1 MGLALDV
8 LLVLL
13 IGAISAATIRLL
25 ICAPLVYGWLA
36 DEVAPALR
44 RRWRARRG
52 SPVPLSTATR
62 PIQEIG
68 LRVRRLGALYYGGA
82 PGRSWV
88 KTDALR
94 RAYEESLDEGCR
106 ALEID
111 TDLLALD
118 LGTER
123 DAERMRV
130 EYLLTDAGLVMRD
143 RPAA

>member
-13 IGAISAATIRLL
+13 IGAVSAVTIRLL

-36 DEVAPALR
+36 DEVVPLLR
-44 RRWRARRG
+44 RRWRERRG
-52 SPVPLSTATR
+52 SPVPLTTATR

-118 LGTER
+118 PGTER

>member
-1 MGLALDV
+1 MGLALDL

-13 IGAISAATIRLL
+13 IGAVSAATIRLL
-25 ICAPLVYGWLA
+25 ICGPIVWNWLA
-36 DEVAPALR
+36 DEAAPALR
-44 RRWRARRG
+44 RRWRARYG
-52 SPVPLSTATR
+52 TPLPLPTGTR

-68 LRVRRLGALYYGGA
+68 VRVRRIGAQYYGGA

-94 RAYEESLDEGCR
+94 RAYDESLDEGCR

-118 LGTER
+118 PGTER

-130 EYLLTDAGLVMRD
+130 EYLLTDAGLVLRD

>member
-44 RRWRARRG
+44 RRWRERRG
-52 SPVPLSTATR
+52 TPVPLPTATR

-68 LRVRRLGALYYGGA
+68 LRVRRLGSLYYGGP

-118 LGTER
+118 PGTER
-123 DAERMRV
+123 NAERMRV
-130 EYLLTDAGLVMRD
+130 EYLLTDAGLFMRD

>member
-1 MGLALDV
+1 M
-8 LLVLL
+8 
-13 IGAISAATIRLL
+13 T
-25 ICAPLVYGWLA
+25 PL
-36 DEVAPALR
+36 P
-44 RRWRARRG
+44 
-52 SPVPLSTATR
+52 TATR

-68 LRVRRLGALYYGGA
+68 FRVRRLGALYYGGA

-106 ALEID
+106 ALEIT

-118 LGTER
+118 QGTER

>member
-8 LLVLL
+8 LVVLL
-13 IGAISAATIRLL
+13 IGVVTGATIRLL
-25 ICAPLVYGWLA
+25 VCAPLVWTWLA
-36 DEVAPALR
+36 DDVAPAVR
-44 RRWRARRG
+44 RRWRWRHG
-52 SPVPLSTATR
+52 TPVPLPTATR

-94 RAYEESLDEGCR
+94 RAYDEALDEGCR
-106 ALEID
+106 ALEVD

-118 LGTER
+118 PGTER
-123 DAERMRV
+123 DAERLRV
-130 EYLLTDAGLVMRD
+130 EYLLTDAGLVL